1 MTEVRNPR
9 RTDSEL
15 GQAYWQHHDR
25 VSQPTRSN
33 IMGHVSIEVLE
44 GIDSFAAQEPN
55 STVAKL
61 KADMLQAIGPDA
73 DAGHPHTVSRF
84 NASYEKAYDTVFPAT
99 RAYLKISHAVNE
111 IASAYS
117 LSAIDLEILRS
128 FDLSAHT
135 DDTLRRFRT
144 ELISRMQT
152 VRSVED
158 VVAYSQ
164 VFETYGEVIAF
175 RYLGSRVP
183 TEPLSQRQG
192 QPTPDFRCTPQDDK
206 PFFVEVKTFDIVDG
220 KFRHREMMEDGLEA
234 KIELEEQV
242 KAGKRVAFAET
253 EIDAYRRYGE
263 TDTYDP
269 YSLIRVINTLRK
281 KSWEALKAA
290 QFKDGPTFALAI
302 TDRLPLPSGKF
313 DLAPYY
319 FQDYADGAIS
329 SGVLWHMAYGHPG
342 TPIFRLPRFCGASS
356 LDGNLSDFGL
366 FADPQMPFHG
376 PGMIVLDR
384 EQSGH
389 AAYGLI
395 NRAYC
400 GEGNWSNDDTEEVLY
415 ALCDHW
421 NDHHNSQ
428 CHGISADIRK

>member
-1 MTEVRNPR
+1 MAKMRDPR

-15 GQAYWQHHDR
+15 GQAYWQHRDR

-33 IMGHVSIEVLE
+33 VMGHVSIEVLE
-44 GIDSFAAQEPN
+44 GIDSFAAQELN
-55 STVAKL
+55 SSVAKL

-84 NASYEKAYDTVFPAT
+84 NASYEQAYDTVFPAT
-99 RAYLKISHAVNE
+99 RVYLNISHAVNE
-111 IASAYS
+111 IASAHS
-117 LSAIDLEILRS
+117 LSAIDLETLRS
-128 FDLSAHT
+128 LDLSAHT
-135 DDTLRRFRT
+135 DDTLRRFRA
-144 ELISRMQT
+144 ELISRMKT
-152 VRSVED
+152 VRSVDD

-175 RYLGSRVP
+175 RYLGSKVP
-183 TEPLSQRQG
+183 TERLSERQA

-206 PFFVEVKTFDIVDG
+206 PFFVEVKTFDIVG
-220 KFRHREMMEDGLEA
+220 GEFRNREMMEDGLEA

-253 EIDAYRRYGE
+253 EIDSYRRYGE

-269 YSLIRVINTLRK
+269 HSLIRVIDTLRK
-281 KSWEALKAA
+281 KSWEAFKAA

-319 FQDYADGAIS
+319 FHDYADGAIS
-329 SGVLWHMAYGHPG
+329 SGVLWHMAYGRPG
-342 TPIFRLPRFCGASS
+342 TPIFRLPKFCGAGT
-356 LDGNLSDFGL
+356 LDGNLSEFGL
-366 FADPQMPFHG
+366 LADPHMPFHG

-415 ALCDHW
+415 ALCDRW

-428 CHGISADIRK
+428 CHGISADIRE